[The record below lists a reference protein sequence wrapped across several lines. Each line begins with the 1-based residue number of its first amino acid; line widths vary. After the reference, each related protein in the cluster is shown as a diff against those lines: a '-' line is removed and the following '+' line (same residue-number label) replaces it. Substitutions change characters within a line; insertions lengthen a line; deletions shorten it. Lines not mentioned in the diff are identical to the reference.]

1 MATPPEGKKP
11 VSPQKASKPA
21 APNKAAGS
29 SVPAPAKAQPDWERI
44 ELDYRAGIKTLRQ
57 IADEH
62 GITHG
67 AINKRARRDGWE
79 RDLSEKIAAKA
90 DALVSKAAVSSEV
103 SRETRI
109 AEKQI
114 IDINA
119 QAVAEIRLAHRRDIH
134 RARKL
139 TNALLDELEQET
151 DAETLANL
159 RALGELMFNPD
170 EKTGRDKLN
179 EIYQAVI
186 SLPERSKTMKTLA
199 ESLQKLVE
207 MERTAFN
214 MDAAKKGDDPEGEQ
228 GAARALSDAERAVR
242 LAHLLRNN
250 KEAFARA
257 LEGLGKP

>member
-1 MATPPEGKKP
+1 MTARKPTKKP
-11 VSPQKASKPA
+11 APSTTKAASKIA
-21 APNKAAGS
+21 NSMAAGTG
-29 SVPAPAKAQPDWERI
+29 APADWERI

-67 AINKRARRDGWE
+67 AVNKRAKRDGWE
-79 RDLSEKIAAKA
+79 RDLSEKINAKA

-103 SRETRI
+103 SKETRI

-207 MERTAFN
+207 MERQAFG
-214 MDAAKKGDDPEGEQ
+214 MDAKDSGGGDAPPW
-228 GAARALSDAERAVR
+228 AAREMTDTERAVR
-242 LAHLLRNN
+242 LVAALKGANG
-250 KEAFARA
+250 AAVRA
-257 LEGLGKP
+257 ALFSSGAGP